1 MVGQQKEGAIDLPCL
16 SIQLLC
22 LMCAVGS
29 GVVYILTEFCD
40 FEFLGPTVLGTDFNY
55 QYDFPVH
62 PTQKFTKLGN
72 CAKILCITVYTAL
85 IKHYH
90 ILSVRMKK
98 KAIELRKP

>member
-22 LMCAVGS
+22 LMCAVEW
-29 GVVYILTEFCD
+29 GVVVIITEFRD
-40 FEFLGPTVLGTDFNY
+40 FKFLGPTVVGTYFNS

-72 CAKILCITVYTAL
+72 CA
-85 IKHYH
+85 
-90 ILSVRMKK
+90 
-98 KAIELRKP
+98 